1 MASEDSF
8 LVLVHHR
15 ESIKRKTRSGVKF
28 TDKDPLCIIMS
39 PATSYDGLV
48 CSVLGKLGLE
58 GVKRV
63 KKFFYRIPITVLHD
77 TVKYDCFTIGS
88 DEDLQVMFLSR
99 RQFPEVRTRE
109 LLAKFVDVVS
119 SSGGS
124 NRNANTIA
132 TAAGSSSRP
141 AVASSS
147 VPAVQHV
154 ASPSFAVDLAGNVGD
169 EVGYDEHHP
178 TEVQCPPPAGVGER
192 SCDDPDDDEVEP
204 DIIADESGDDV
215 GASDPIR
222 PTGGSSSG
230 TNQYPPHFS
239 SLDLDAMR
247 QDGHLGQLAGFCARD
262 TDGSAGITEFQ
273 VGQQFQDKDEAL
285 LSVKTYSIRRGV
297 QYKVVESDYHRYVGK
312 CSEFGNG
319 CTWLIRLSLRQRKG
333 IWEVKRYKGPH
344 TCLATSI
351 SSDHRSL
358 DYHVIATFIMPMVR
372 ADASVNIKVLL
383 NATAA
388 HFGFRPTYRRVWM
401 AKQKAVAIIYGDWD
415 ESYNELP
422 RWVLGVQL
430 TMPGT
435 VTVLRTCPVRV
446 GGQVDE
452 SQAYFHRMFW
462 TFPPCIEAFRHCKPL
477 VSIDG
482 THLYGKYGGTLLV
495 AIAQDGNSNILPVA
509 FALVEGENAESW
521 SFFLSHLRQHVTP
534 QPGLLVIS
542 DRHNGIKAA
551 LEAPDGGWL
560 PPSAYRAFCIRHV
573 AANFALTFKGKDA
586 RRLLVNTAYAKTEVE
601 FDYWFDILRSENPAM
616 CDWANRIDYSL
627 WTQYCDEGR
636 RFGHM
641 TTNISECV
649 NSILKGVRNLPVCS
663 LVKATY
669 GRLAEL
675 FVRKGREAEAQMG
688 TGQQF
693 SQYLVKCI
701 EANLKTARCFTVT
714 VYDRDNSEYT
724 VAETTPTGSFSLGT
738 YRVSL
743 GSKTCDCGY
752 FQALHFPC
760 PHALSCCA
768 YSRLTWQPYVHQV
781 YRLSSVFGV
790 YQMGFTPPI
799 PEGFWPPYA
808 GPSVI
813 PDPNMRRAREG
824 RPRSTRIRTNMDD
837 ADPNRP
843 KRCGFCRQPGH
854 TRRSC
859 PQAAGP
865 SGTAGN

>member
-1 MASEDSF
+1 MASEESF
-8 LVLVHHR
+8 LVLVHYR
-15 ESIKRKTRSGVKF
+15 GSIKRKTRSGVKF
-28 TDKDPLCIIMS
+28 TDKDPLCIIVT
-39 PATSYDGLV
+39 PTTTYDALV
-48 CSVLGKLGLE
+48 SCVLDKLGLE

-63 KKFFYRIPITVLHD
+63 KKFFYRIPTAVLHD
-77 TVKYDCFTIGS
+77 TVKFDCSTIGS
-88 DEDLQVMFLSR
+88 NEDLH
-99 RQFPEVRTRE
+99 
-109 LLAKFVDVVS
+109 
-119 SSGGS
+119 SGGS

-132 TAAGSSSRP
+132 AVAGSSSRP

-147 VPAVQHV
+147 APVYEPPMQPV
-154 ASPSFAVDLAGNVGD
+154 ASPSFAVDLGGNVGD
-169 EVGYDEHHP
+169 EVRHGEHIP
-178 TEVQCPPPAGVGER
+178 TEVHCPTPAGVGDGLF
-192 SCDDPDDDEVEP
+192 DDPDDDDLEP
-204 DIIADESGDDV
+204 DLIADESGDDV
-215 GASDPIR
+215 GTTVPRRA
-222 PTGGSSSG
+222 TGGSSSG
-230 TNQYPPHFS
+230 TQQYPPHFS

-247 QDGHLGQLAGFCARD
+247 QDENALLPSGFGARD
-262 TDGSAGITEFQ
+262 TEGSAGVNEFQ
-273 VGQQFQDKDEAL
+273 
-285 LSVKTYSIRRGV
+285 TYSIRRGV
-297 QYKVVESDYHRYVGK
+297 QYKVVESDYRRYVGK

-319 CTWLIRLSLRQRKG
+319 CTWLIRMSLRQRKG
-333 IWEVKRYKGPH
+333 IWEVKRYNGPH
-344 TCLATSI
+344 TCLASSI

-358 DYHVIATFIMPMVR
+358 DYHVISTFIMPMVR
-372 ADASVNIKVLL
+372 ADAAVNIKVLQ
-383 NATAA
+383 NTTAA
-388 HFGFRPTYRRVWM
+388 QFGFRPTYRRVWM
-401 AKQKAVAIIYGDWD
+401 AKQKAVAVIYGDWD

-430 TMPGT
+430 TMPDT
-435 VTVLRTCPVRV
+435 VAVLRTCPVRV

-452 SQAYFHRMFW
+452 SQVYFHRLFW
-462 TFPPCIEAFRHCKPL
+462 TFPPCIQAFRHCKPL

-521 SFFLSHLRQHVTP
+521 SFFLSHLREHVTP

-560 PPSAYRAFCIRHV
+560 PPAAYRAFCIRHV
-573 AANFALTFKGKDA
+573 ASNFALTFKGKDA
-586 RRLLVNTAYAKTEVE
+586 RRLLVNAAYAKTEVE
-601 FDYWFDILRSENPAM
+601 FDYWFDIMRSENPAM
-616 CDWANRIDYSL
+616 CDWANRIEYSL
-627 WTQYCDEGR
+627 WTQYCDAGR

-641 TTNISECV
+641 TTNIFECV

-701 EANLKTARCFTVT
+701 KANLKTARCFTVT

-760 PHALSCCA
+760 PHALACCA
-768 YSRLTWQPYVHQV
+768 YSRLTWQPYVHEV

-808 GPSVI
+808 GPTII

-824 RPRSTRIRTNMDD
+824 RPRSTRIRTNTDE
-837 ADPNRP
+837 ADPNQP
-843 KRCGFCRQPGH
+843 KRCGLCRQPGH
-854 TRRSC
+854 TRHSC
-859 PQAAGP
+859 PQGAGP
-865 SGTAGN
+865 SGTAGNQ

>member
-1 MASEDSF
+1 MASEESF
-8 LVLVHHR
+8 LVLVHYR
-15 ESIKRKTRSGVKF
+15 GSIKRKTRSGVKF
-28 TDKDPLCIIMS
+28 TDKDPLCIIVT
-39 PATSYDGLV
+39 PTTTYDALV
-48 CSVLGKLGLE
+48 SSVLEKLGVE
-58 GVKRV
+58 GVKR
-63 KKFFYRIPITVLHD
+63 
-77 TVKYDCFTIGS
+77 
-88 DEDLQVMFLSR
+88 VMFLSR
-99 RQFPEVRTRE
+99 RQFPEVRTPE
-109 LLAKFVDVVS
+109 LLAKLVDVVS

-124 NRNANTIA
+124 NRNATTIA
-132 TAAGSSSRP
+132 AVAGSSSRP

-147 VPAVQHV
+147 APVYEPPMQPV
-154 ASPSFAVDLAGNVGD
+154 ASPSFAVDLSGNVGD
-169 EVGYDEHHP
+169 EVRYGEHIP
-178 TEVQCPPPAGVGER
+178 TEVHCPTPAGVGDGLF
-192 SCDDPDDDEVEP
+192 DDPDDDDVEP
-204 DIIADESGDDV
+204 DMIADESGDDV
-215 GASDPIR
+215 GTTV
-222 PTGGSSSG
+222 PTR
-230 TNQYPPHFS
+230 
-239 SLDLDAMR
+239 AI
-247 QDGHLGQLAGFCARD
+247 GFGARD
-262 TDGSAGITEFQ
+262 TEGSAGMNEFQ

-285 LSVKTYSIRRGV
+285 LSVKT
-297 QYKVVESDYHRYVGK
+297 YVGK

-333 IWEVKRYKGPH
+333 IWEVKRYNGPH
-344 TCLATSI
+344 TCLASSI

-358 DYHVIATFIMPMVR
+358 DYHVISTFVMPMVR
-372 ADASVNIKVLL
+372 ADAGVNIKVLQ

-401 AKQKAVAIIYGDWD
+401 AKQKAVAVIYGDWD

-435 VTVLRTCPVRV
+435 VAVLRTCPVRV
-446 GGQVDE
+446 GGQVDD
-452 SQAYFHRMFW
+452 SQVYFHRLFW
-462 TFPPCIEAFRHCKPL
+462 TFPPCIQAFRHCKPL

-521 SFFLSHLRQHVTP
+521 SFFLSHLREHVTP
-534 QPGLLVIS
+534 QLGLLVIS

-560 PPSAYRAFCIRHV
+560 PPAAYRAFCIRHV

-586 RRLLVNTAYAKTEVE
+586 RRLLVNAAYAKTEVE

-616 CDWANRIDYSL
+616 CDWANRIEYSL
-627 WTQYCDEGR
+627 WTQHCDEGR

-701 EANLKTARCFTVT
+701 EANLRTARHFTVT

-760 PHALSCCA
+760 PHALACCA
-768 YSRLTWQPYVHQV
+768 YSRLTWQPYVHEV
-781 YRLSSVFGV
+781 YQLSSVFGV
-790 YQMGFTPPI
+790 YQMGFAPPI

-808 GPSVI
+808 GPTVI
-813 PDPNMRRAREG
+813 PDPSMRRAREG
-824 RPRSTRIRTNMDD
+824 RPRSTRIRTNMDE

-843 KRCGFCRQPGH
+843 KRCGLCRQPGH

-865 SGTAGN
+865 SGTARNQ